1 MLRQSLE
8 NDFSHPVLEEY
19 GGKFSIKK
27 LYKAVKGDFRKDYPP
42 KVAEFLEKNGSKIIQ
57 KVTVLRTPVSKTL
70 ETAIN
75 LISLGKW
82 NKAKK
87 KYGFDT
93 FFHLA
98 MEVQFDDNTNVV
110 VEKNA
115 TIGIRDASEKSQ
127 QADSNAV
134 TERLELPVRN
144 RFSFNHMLNGAK
156 RILGDERF
164 FRYDAFT
171 SNCQLFVKSM
181 LEAIGMYTDNA
192 KAFVYQNIE
201 DLIEDLPFFVGSVA
215 KKITDIQSYS
225 DIAGSGLKNFRGKQ
239 NYFVDKNGINTNLHH
254 KHRRKSNQHL
264 N

>member
-1 MLRQSLE
+1 MFRQSL
-8 NDFSHPVLEEY
+8 NNNFNHPVLEEY

-27 LYKAVKGDFRKDYPP
+27 LVKAVKGDFRKEYPP
-42 KVAEFLEKNGSKIIQ
+42 KVAEFLEKNGNKIIQ

-70 ETAIN
+70 ETALN
-75 LISLGKW
+75 LISFGKW
-82 NKAKK
+82 EKAKK
-87 KYGFDT
+87 QYGFDT

-134 TERLELPVRN
+134 TERLELPVRSK
-144 RFSFNHMLNGAK
+144 FSFNHMLSGAK

-164 FRYDAFT
+164 FRYDALT
-171 SNCQLFVKSM
+171 SNCQLFVKSC
-181 LEAIGMYTDNA
+181 LEAIGMYTNEA
-192 KAFVYQNIE
+192 KAFVYQ
-201 DLIEDLPFFVGSVA
+201 DLEELMKELPSFVGGIA

-225 DIAGSGLKNFRGKQ
+225 DIAGSGLNQIRGKQ
-239 NYFVDKNGINTNLHH
+239 KYFIDENGINTNLHH
-254 KHRRKSNQHL
+254 RHRRISNRHL